1 MKFIDDYQEPYDAEH
16 CRPII
21 PPDEQIEK
29 AITALKEMSKR
40 IVEALN
46 PTITKLI
53 DAFTSIFNEMHEALK
68 SYPNK
73 RIVYLAT
80 HGKERVRK
88 KNIKRIMKWLERTNN
103 GRSEKML

>member
-21 PPDEQIEK
+21 PASEQLDK
-29 AITALKEMSKR
+29 AIEALKEMSKR

-53 DAFTSIFNEMHEALK
+53 DTLTPILNEMYEAIK
-68 SYPNK
+68 AYPNK
-73 RIVYLAT
+73 RVVYLAT

-88 KNIKRIMKWLERTNN
+88 KNIKRIMKWIERSNN
-103 GRSEKML
+103 EQR